1 LSRSTGEQVWNAGLS
16 RRQFLQAGAAGLVV
30 VPGMG
35 TILAACGS
43 STGAPATTGSQGTPD
58 RTAVLR
64 FGQMRGESYDPIHQA
79 AVEDAQ
85 LNVLFDTLLSV
96 SPISGAIEPRLATKW
111 DVQPDRVRL
120 HLRSGVIFQD
130 GTPFNAD
137 AVKFS
142 IGRCLTDTAS
152 NIKTQLYM
160 LDHVEVVDP
169 QTVDLVLK
177 TKAPNPLLMQLTT
190 RPGMIVSPTAVAA
203 AGTSDAFSRKPVGA
217 GMYAILGDWHPRE
230 RMSVRAWD
238 GYWDKQA
245 ALLGGIDFMEVAM
258 NARVNDLRAGAI
270 DADGFSG
277 SEFSALKAQSHL
289 REMSAIVAQV
299 RGLNINTTIAPFD
312 NPKVRQAI
320 AYAIDRN
327 AFVQALTGGHG
338 KAAYQIFTPD
348 SPAYDASLEGLYKYD
363 PNKSKQLLAEAG
375 YPNGL
380 TFKSIIGATAADYV
394 KFGELLQGQ
403 LRNGGITMDL
413 QLVNQAQTIPM
424 LYRQNGH
431 GVAASAPIGSGANAR
446 LTDQVI
452 RQTFLKEGFTNAG
465 GVEPPGVRDLIDQ
478 GAAATDSA
486 ASAKLYKQAN
496 NIIAKGLYGVIPI
509 YYEVGVSGY
518 YDYVGGFTRGFTDAD
533 NNPDLFRGVYVNKGK
548 AAI

>member
-1 LSRSTGEQVWNAGLS
+1 MDEQVWRAGLS

-30 VPGMG
+30 VPGVS

-43 STGAPATTGSQGTPD
+43 SPTTPSAAGSKGTPD
-58 RTAVLR
+58 KTAILR

-79 AVEDAQ
+79 AVEDMQ

-96 SPISGAIEPRLATKW
+96 SPISGELEPRLATKW
-111 DVQPDRVRL
+111 EIQPDRVRL

-142 IGRCLTDTAS
+142 MTRCLTEAAS
-152 NIKTQLYM
+152 NIKTNLYM
-160 LDHVEVVDP
+160 LDHVEVVDA
-169 QTVDLVLK
+169 QTVDLLLK
-177 TKAPNPLLMQLTT
+177 TQAPNPLLMQLTT

-203 AGTSDAFSRKPVGA
+203 AGSSDAFSRKPVGA
-217 GMYAILGDWHPRE
+217 GMYAIFGDWHPRE

-245 ALLGGIDFMEVAM
+245 QLLGGIDFMEVAM
-258 NARVNDLRAGAI
+258 NARVNDLRANAI

-277 SEFSALKAQSHL
+277 SEFSALKAQAHL
-289 REMSAIVAQV
+289 HEQTAIVAQV
-299 RGLNINTTIAPFD
+299 RGLNVNTTLAPFTD
-312 NPKVRQAI
+312 PKVRQAI

-327 AFVQALTGGHG
+327 AVVQALTGGHG
-338 KAAYQIFTPD
+338 KPAYQIFTPD

-363 PNKSKQLLAEAG
+363 PKKSKQLLAEAG
-375 YPNGL
+375 YPDGL

-403 LRNGGITMDL
+403 LRNAGITMDL
-413 QLVNQAQTIPM
+413 QLVNQAQAIPM

-431 GVAASAPIGSGANAR
+431 GVAPSAPIGSGANAR

-452 RQTFLKEGFTNAG
+452 RQSFLKEGFTNAG
-465 GVEPPGVRDLIDQ
+465 GVETPGVRDLINQ
-478 GAAATDSA
+478 AAAATDA
-486 ASAKLYKQAN
+486 ATSAKYYKQAN
-496 NIIAKGLYGVIPI
+496 QIIAKGLYAVIPV

-518 YDYVGGFTRGFTDAD
+518 WDYAGGFTRGFSDAD
-533 NNPDLFRGVYVNKGK
+533 NNPDLFRGVFINKGK
-548 AAI
+548 API